1 MDLMEMSSSAR
12 EGVWGF
18 APMRDEFKR
27 CWVEFFKVGIKFSM
41 VICTAKMFLAKSAC
55 SSPSNRVLWFRGNY
69 LFSFTTSILKDLET
83 LTPML
88 GSVELQSLIASKGTL
103 SFPGN
108 WRYPVFW
115 FHLPNGMVVTV
126 ASKTP
131 RAYLD
136 KFKNWRKRQ
145 PEHEQN
151 KDWSWESI
159 VCQHGYIIHEPRPS
173 QSMTR

>member
-1 MDLMEMSSSAR
+1 
-12 EGVWGF
+12 
-18 APMRDEFKR
+18 
-27 CWVEFFKVGIKFSM
+27 M
-41 VICTAKMFLAKSAC
+41 VICTAKTFLAKSAC

-131 RAYLD
+131 ASLPWQVQELAEAPTWAWAKQRLKLGIDCMPTWVYNTRTTSVAEYD
-136 KFKNWRKRQ
+136 KVSVF
-145 PEHEQN
+145 
-151 KDWSWESI
+151 
-159 VCQHGYIIHEPRPS
+159 VFL
-173 QSMTR
+173 